1 MARAKKFD
9 QLHAALVSDKTN
21 EVALKAGEYAVKA
34 IYSNDDAEMALCLL
48 NDTPQFMR
56 KAFATWL
63 RVYGIIVNN
72 PLPGESAYTV
82 GKEGELVKAKK
93 DQAKMFAKLNADDA
107 PDVLAQEVKVRAVKK
122 PKELKGDARSR
133 AVKKMESVIKTLRQD
148 DPEAAAFI
156 GDTWAMKV
164 EETELAFED
173 GESFTL
179 NAAELA
185 KVRNFI
191 LTMRGELRKAA

>member
-9 QLHAALVSDKTN
+9 RLHAALVSDKTN

-63 RVYGIIVNN
+63 RVYGVIVNN

-133 AVKKMESVIKTLRQD
+133 AVKKMESVINALKKD
-148 DPEAAAFI
+148 DPETAAFI
-156 GDTWAMKV
+156 GETWATKV
-164 EETELAFED
+164 EETEMTFED
-173 GESFTL
+173 GETFTL
-179 NAAELA
+179 SAAELA
-185 KVRNFI
+185 KVQNFI
-191 LTMRGELRKAA
+191 LSMRGELRKAA

>member
-21 EVALKAGEYAVKA
+21 EFALKAGEYAVKA

-63 RVYGIIVNN
+63 RVYGVIVNN

-107 PDVLAQEVKVRAVKK
+107 PDVLAQELTVRKVTK

-133 AVKKMESVIKTLRQD
+133 AIKKMESVIKSMQKD
-148 DPEAAAFI
+148 DPETAAYI
-156 GDTWAMKV
+156 GNAWATKI
-164 EETELAFED
+164 EECDLEFED
-173 GESFTL
+173 GETFTL
-179 NAAELA
+179 NASETA

-191 LTMRGELRKAA
+191 LMMRGEIRKAA